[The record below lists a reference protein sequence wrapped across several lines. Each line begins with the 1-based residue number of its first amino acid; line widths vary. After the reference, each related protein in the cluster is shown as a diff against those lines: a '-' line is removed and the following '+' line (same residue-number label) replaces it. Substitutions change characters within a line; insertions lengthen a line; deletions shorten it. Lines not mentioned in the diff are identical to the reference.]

1 MNLAVDTKF
10 QTGNVVWIEYKGM
23 RCKAMIVLI
32 RSISNHEGEKEP
44 QYVFRHAGR
53 EVTKRENQVFKTEK
67 ELIENQ

>member
-10 QTGNVVWIEYKGM
+10 QTGNTVWIEHKGM

-32 RSISNHEGEKEP
+32 RSIKNGEGESTP

-53 EVTKRENQVFKTEK
+53 EVTKREDQVFKTEK
-67 ELIENQ
+67 QLLNNK